1 MGFVAPAHSIRS
13 GRLSGRPQKRL
24 TDQRVSRRWSFLP
37 SAPQRLRALAD
48 GNWRSSTT
56 TTTTVPSRSS
66 SAVKSAADVGT
77 AALAWERLAF
87 DFVPTSCYVKSVWR
101 ADTNSWS
108 PVEEVH
114 YGPHG
119 EPVMPVHIASTALH
133 YGQSVFEGLKAFACA
148 DRHVRLFRPR
158 ENAARL
164 ERSARRLNMP
174 VVPPELFME
183 AVQRCVL
190 RNCEYV
196 PPYGAAGAGG
206 SLYVRPLLFG
216 SGGRIGLGPADEY
229 TFLVLVTPV
238 GNYYRGGLAPVTAY
252 ITTEYDRAAPRG
264 VGHVKVAGNYA
275 ADLKPSMEAKARG
288 YPINL
293 YLDAREQ
300 RYVEEFGTSNF
311 AGIRYLDERGDRYVY
326 VTPWSESVLAGITN
340 RTLMEL
346 TQLEGMA
353 VEHRP
358 VTLDELGHF
367 DEVFATGTAVVI
379 TAVDQ
384 VVRGERV
391 IPIGRTTGS
400 GHVGPVAQRLYRQV
414 RAIQTGE
421 APDPAHWT
429 HLVI

>member
-1 MGFVAPAHSIRS
+1 MATGAPAPPPPPLCH
-13 GRLSGRPQKRL
+13 PAAH
-24 TDQRVSRRWSFLP
+24 LP
-37 SAPQRLRALAD
+37 S
-48 GNWRSSTT
+48 
-56 TTTTVPSRSS
+56 
-66 SAVKSAADVGT
+66 
-77 AALAWERLAF
+77 
-87 DFVPTSCYVKSVWR
+87 
-101 ADTNSWS
+101 S
-108 PVEEVH
+108 P
-114 YGPHG
+114 
-119 EPVMPVHIASTALH
+119 
-133 YGQSVFEGLKAFACA
+133 
-148 DRHVRLFRPR
+148 RPM
-158 ENAARL
+158 
-164 ERSARRLNMP
+164 SARRRWRLARRYQQLVTGGGGALRPARGAGHASAHRQHRFALRPARAAVPAAGERGAVGALGAP
-174 VVPPELFME
+174 VEH
-183 AVQRCVL
+183 AG
-190 RNCEYV
+190 
-196 PPYGAAGAGG
+196 GAAGAVYGG
-206 SLYVRPLLFG
+206 GAAVCAAQLRIRAAVRCRRRWRLAVRATPAVRLRRAHRPGAGRRVHLPG
-216 SGGRIGLGPADEY
+216 AGHSGGQLLSWRTGAGDC
-229 TFLVLVTPV
+229 
-238 GNYYRGGLAPVTAY
+238 Y

-326 VTPWSESVLAGITN
+326 VTPKSESVLAGITN

-391 IPIGRTTGS
+391 IPIGRTAGS